1 MAPIEAARIGSRTG
15 RRRRLSAVAGIA
27 IVIIAFGPPF
37 VGAEALKPVQLPPPQ
52 TDGGKPLMQALKLR
66 STSRAFATDPLPLQ
80 TLSNLLWAAWGI
92 NRPGEG
98 KRTAPSARN
107 WQEIDLLIVDT
118 KGAWRY
124 DAAANT
130 LEPLAAG
137 DLRPLAG
144 MQEFVKDAPVT
155 LLFVAD
161 TARMKG
167 SEAATREAYAW
178 ADAAF
183 ISQNVYLYCASE
195 GLATGVRAM
204 VDRPA
209 LAKAL
214 GLGAD
219 KIIAFA
225 QSVGF
230 PRR

>member
-1 MAPIEAARIGSRTG
+1 MKKLLA
-15 RRRRLSAVAGIA
+15 AGIA
-27 IVIIAFGPPF
+27 VVALACSAAAA
-37 VGAEALKPVQLPPPQ
+37 GAEALKPVQLPAPR
-52 TDGGKPLMQALKLR
+52 TAGGKPLMQALKLR
-66 STSRAFATDPLPLQ
+66 ATSRAFAPEPLPPQ
-80 TLSNLLWAAWGI
+80 TVADLLWAAWGI

-107 WQEIDLLIVDT
+107 WQEIDLLLVDAG
-118 KGAWRY
+118 GAWRY
-124 DAAANT
+124 DAAANS
-130 LEPLAAG
+130 LEPLVSG
-137 DLRPLAG
+137 DLRHLTG
-144 MQEFVKDAPVT
+144 GQDFVKDAPLT
-155 LLFVAD
+155 LVFVAD
-161 TARMKG
+161 PARMKG
-167 SEAATREAYAW
+167 SEAASREAYAY

-219 KIIAFA
+219 RIVVFA
-225 QSVGF
+225 QSVGY

>member
-1 MAPIEAARIGSRTG
+1 MKLGTALAAAALITVLAPV
-15 RRRRLSAVAGIA
+15 AVA
-27 IVIIAFGPPF
+27 
-37 VGAEALKPVQLPPPQ
+37 EDLKPVQLPPPR
-52 TDGGKPLMQALKLR
+52 TDGGKPLMLALKQR
-66 STSRAFATDPLPLQ
+66 ATSRAFAPDPLPLQ
-80 TLSNLLWAAWGI
+80 TLADLLWAAWGI

-107 WQEIDLLIVDT
+107 WQEIDLLAVDA

-130 LEPLAAG
+130 LEPLVAG
-137 DLRPLAG
+137 DLRALTG
-144 MQEFVKDAPVT
+144 SQEFVKEAPLT
-155 LLFVAD
+155 LVFVAD
-161 TARMKG
+161 PARMKG
-167 SEAATREAYAW
+167 ADGASREAYAW

-214 GLGAD
+214 GLPAER
-219 KIIAFA
+219 IVVFA
-225 QSVGF
+225 QSVGY